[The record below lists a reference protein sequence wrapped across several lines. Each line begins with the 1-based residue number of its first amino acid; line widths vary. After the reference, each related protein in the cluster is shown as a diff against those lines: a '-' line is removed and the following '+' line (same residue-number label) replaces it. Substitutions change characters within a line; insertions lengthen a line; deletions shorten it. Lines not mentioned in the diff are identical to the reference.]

1 MWRYRG
7 LLPVP
12 DGPVHYPLPVG
23 GTPLLPA
30 PALRQT
36 VGRRACGSRTRRAP
50 DGVQQGPATALVIED
65 GLRRG
70 VGTITTASTGNAAV
84 ATAFGAAAAG
94 MRAVIFV
101 SADCQPEKLALMTQ
115 AGARVFQV
123 DEGYAAAVDLSRAAA
138 RTFGWLDRN
147 TGANPF
153 TLEAKK
159 TVAFEVWEQLGRRIP
174 DVMIV
179 PVGDGPT
186 LVALDKGFAELVSCG
201 LAARQPRLV
210 GVQAERCQPLV
221 RAWLGAPPGPAE
233 LDPAATVADGIAVAA
248 PGDRRRRAGRGARAA
263 EGWWRSPTTPCWA
276 RWRSL
281 AAVRAW
287 APSPRGQRP
296 WPDWRV
302 AVERGMVDR
311 LETVVVLVTGREVKA
326 AGGAERSGPTG
337 PGPRALTRSS
347 AFWQPVTDP
356 APAPVAGRTAAARS
370 PSDDCQEP
378 GVVATAADDVVPPV
392 VPARTAPSCPTAPGA
407 RSGPCRRSRRARS
420 HRPSPVPPCGST
432 SAGTRPVDPRRHAPA
447 PAPPA
452 RARAPR
458 PR

>member
-1 MWRYRG
+1 VDQAGCEWLQYDYGSALMAGDPPVSFTMWRYRE

-12 DGPVHYPLPVG
+12 DGPVRYPVPIG

-36 VGRRACGSRTRRAP
+36 LGTPRLWIKDETRNPSASNKDR
-50 DGVQQGPATALVIED
+50 ATALVIED

-101 SADCQPEKLALMTQ
+101 STDCQPEKLALMTE

-123 DEGYAAAVDLSRAAA
+123 PEGYAAAVDLSRAAA

-153 TLEAKK
+153 TIEAKK
-159 TVAFEVWEQLGRRIP
+159 TVAFEVWEQLGRRLP

-201 LAARQPRLV
+201 LAARQPRLI

-221 RAWLGAPPGPAE
+221 RAWLGAPAGPAE
-233 LDPAATVADGIAVAA
+233 LDPAATVADGIAVVRPAI
-248 PGDRRRRAGRGARAA
+248 GDAVLDAVLRSGGGMVAVSDDALLSAVATLAGRAGVGAEPAGAA
-263 EGWWRSPTTPCWA
+263 A
-276 RWRSL
+276 L
-281 AAVRAW
+281 AGLE
-287 APSPRGQRP
+287 S
-296 WPDWRV
+296 
-302 AVERGMVDR
+302 AVERGLVDR
-311 LETVVVLVTGREVKA
+311 LETVVLLVTGREVKA
-326 AGGAERSGPTG
+326 TG
-337 PGPRALTRSS
+337 
-347 AFWQPVTDP
+347 
-356 APAPVAGRTAAARS
+356 
-370 PSDDCQEP
+370 
-378 GVVATAADDVVPPV
+378 
-392 VPARTAPSCPTAPGA
+392 
-407 RSGPCRRSRRARS
+407 
-420 HRPSPVPPCGST
+420 
-432 SAGTRPVDPRRHAPA
+432 PVDPGRVAVVERLDEVE
-447 PAPPA
+447 
-452 RARAPR
+452 RALAGDSG
-458 PR
+458 